1 MELLQ
6 CDRNDLRVLAKD
18 IEESGSVEENSSEE
32 DNDLLADPVTAKY
45 LEQRNVHLSGDL
57 NFSL

>member
-18 IEESGSVEENSSEE
+18 IEESGSVEESSSEE
-32 DNDLLADPVTAKY
+32 DNDLLADPLTTAKY
-45 LEQRNVHLSGDL
+45 L
-57 NFSL
+57 